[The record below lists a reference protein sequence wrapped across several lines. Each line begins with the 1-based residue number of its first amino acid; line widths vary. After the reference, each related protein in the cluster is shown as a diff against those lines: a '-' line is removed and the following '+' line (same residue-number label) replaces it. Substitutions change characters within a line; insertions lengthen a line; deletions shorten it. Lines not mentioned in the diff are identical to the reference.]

1 MSFNP
6 LCPAEEPF
14 ERILIFSKGVYKRNK
29 PDKKWGRQR
38 THSNFVWNTIL
49 MEEIGE
55 ASEAIF
61 ETSFGQRSE
70 GYTDVDVRRELVQAG
85 AVIVQWITA
94 IDGRGV
100 GEKE

>member
-1 MSFNP
+1 MS
-6 LCPAEEPF
+6 
-14 ERILIFSKGVYKRNK
+14 RIRVMKEIIDETVRQ
-29 PDKKWGRQR
+29 DKKWGRQR